1 MGKEGIMVDSSAQ
14 DGVGSSGAAG
24 VKGALGALIEL
35 SKLDVLVAGLEAQK
49 KKLEGDVVAKKAEIE
64 SFQKIRATRMA
75 TLETRQGLVSREEKA
90 IKGERD
96 RINERRRSL
105 SGQTDYK
112 VQQAMEREIEFVSK
126 QVGQREDV
134 LLGVMR
140 EVEMLQNEVV
150 NLEGA
155 ITKSTQDLASLQEKA
170 EGEVGAIN
178 ERLAEYGV
186 ERQKFIGIIGVGNA
200 GLVAYNR
207 VRNRYPQNPIVS
219 IVNRNSCGGCFMSIG
234 PQQIVQASRGD
245 IVKCAGCSRILQ
257 LPDEIAAQE

>member
-1 MGKEGIMVDSSAQ
+1 MTDSGIEDGASPQGELSGGAPAVSTEVKSAL
-14 DGVGSSGAAG
+14 A
-24 VKGALGALIEL
+24 ALIEL
-35 SKLDVLVAGLEAQK
+35 SKLDVLITGLEAQK
-49 KKLEGDVVAKKAEIE
+49 KKFESDVVAKKAEIE
-64 SFQKIRATRMA
+64 SFQKIRATRIA
-75 TLETRQGLVSREEKA
+75 TLETKQALVTREEKG

-96 RINERRRSL
+96 RINERRRAL

-140 EVEMLQNEVV
+140 EVEALQNEAV

-155 ITKSTQDLASLQEKA
+155 IAKSTQDLAALQEKA

-178 ERLAEYGV
+178 ERLAQYGGD
-186 ERQKFIGIIGVGNA
+186 RQGYIGVIGAGNP

-219 IVNRNSCGGCFMSIG
+219 IVNRSSCGGCYMTIG

-257 LPDEIAAQE
+257 LPDGE